1 VMNNTKKSS
10 TSWLAGFVMP
20 VLTAASLAFAGF
32 AHAQDVQQGADVDPP
47 SRAARISEVTGQVWL
62 YSADAGDWVAADL
75 NRPLTT
81 GDRLA
86 TDPGARAELQLGSTT
101 MRLDSSTELEVVQLD
116 DEHFSLELH
125 DGSVIAQVRDP
136 ASANQ
141 FEMNTEEGRFVSE
154 RPGSFRFDR
163 FVVGNGGGGNVT
175 RSDATVYSGQVRYE
189 GNNSAL
195 PVQAGQRAEFWID
208 ASGVAQYTLLAPAN
222 DAFTAWSNSRD
233 RQPVVGQTQRYVSPE
248 MTGSSELDQY
258 GRWDQDPDYG
268 AVWVP
273 TAVAADWAPYSHGHW
288 TWVRPWGWTWVDD
301 APWGFAP
308 FHYGRWVYARNNW
321 CWTPGTRVARPVYAP
336 ALVAWVGG
344 GGGSVSVNIGGGP
357 AVGWFPLAPREVYV
371 PSYRTSP
378 RYIRNVNITNVR
390 NVTVIN
396 NVIANPRGPREFEN
410 RRSPR
415 AITVVPEGVMRDRRP
430 VAPAAAQYRQTPWV
444 RDLANQPSA
453 RVAVSVAAPIARP
466 AMPVRG
472 ADQREVRP
480 PPGMPVR
487 PIESRPGFGQPRGQ
501 EPGRVA
507 GRPQQQQQVQP
518 QPQVQP
524 GVPNGPGQQRPQIQ
538 PPATQQPQ
546 QRPEQPQGQQP
557 PQRPQPTQ
565 PQVQPQPQPQVQ
577 QPQGQQP
584 QDPQRPNMRPLP
596 IRPEERR
603 NDDRRIEDRRQE
615 FQQRQPNRPEA
626 NNPQEGRPQQPQQF
640 QPPQGRIERPMV
652 APAPRPVEAPPQPR
666 APEVQRVA
674 PVQPA
679 ARQDAP
685 RQEAPQRR
693 EEPRAEPK
701 RIDVLPQPNTQH

>member
-1 VMNNTKKSS
+1 MHVMNRSKNSS
-10 TSWLAGFVMP
+10 TSWLARLG
-20 VLTAASLAFAGF
+20 LTMFAVASVAFGGI
-32 AHAQDVQQGADVDPP
+32 AHAQAVQGADADPP
-47 SRAARISEVTGQVWL
+47 TRAARISAVSGQVWL
-62 YSADAGDWVAADL
+62 YSVDGGDWVSADP

-86 TDPGARAELQLGSTT
+86 TDPGARAEVQLGSTT

-116 DEHFSLELH
+116 DEHFALELH

-163 FVVGNGGGGNVT
+163 FVVGNGAGGNVT

-189 GNNSAL
+189 GTNSAL
-195 PVQAGQRAEFWID
+195 PIQTGQRAEFWID
-208 ASGVAQYTLLAPAN
+208 AGGVAQYTLLAPAS
-222 DAFTAWSNSRD
+222 DSFTAWSNARD
-233 RQPVVGQTQRYVSPE
+233 RQSVTGQSQRYVSPE
-248 MTGSSELDQY
+248 MTGAGELDQY

-268 AVWVP
+268 AVWIP

-378 RYIRNVNITNVR
+378 RYIRNINITNVT

-396 NVIANPRGPREFEN
+396 NVIANPGGPREFEN

-415 AITVVPEGVMRDRRP
+415 AITVVPEGVMRDRQP

-444 RDLANQPSA
+444 RDLANQPA
-453 RVAVSVAAPIARP
+453 GRVAVSVAPPVARP
-466 AMPVRG
+466 AMPARG
-472 ADQREVRP
+472 ADPREVRP
-480 PPGMPVR
+480 PPGMPQR
-487 PIESRPGFGQPRGQ
+487 PIDARPGFPSPRDRSPTPPPGRQPAVGEARPQPSQAAPNLQPQAQ
-501 EPGRVA
+501 EPSRPNMRALPVRPDDRRIEERRQELQRQSSRPEVNTPERRA
-507 GRPQQQQQVQP
+507 PEGRPQQVQP
-518 QPQVQP
+518 QGRVDRPE
-524 GVPNGPGQQRPQIQ
+524 GAVPPAQRP
-538 PPATQQPQ
+538 
-546 QRPEQPQGQQP
+546 
-557 PQRPQPTQ
+557 
-565 PQVQPQPQPQVQ
+565 
-577 QPQGQQP
+577 
-584 QDPQRPNMRPLP
+584 
-596 IRPEERR
+596 
-603 NDDRRIEDRRQE
+603 
-615 FQQRQPNRPEA
+615 
-626 NNPQEGRPQQPQQF
+626 
-640 QPPQGRIERPMV
+640 
-652 APAPRPVEAPPQPR
+652 
-666 APEVQRVA
+666 PEVQRAA
-674 PVQPA
+674 PVQRPA
-679 ARQDAP
+679 EP
-685 RQEAPQRR
+685 RREAPN
-693 EEPRAEPK
+693 AEPK
-701 RIDVLPQPNTQH
+701 RIEVLPQPNTAH